1 MNNKLIKKILLPI
14 TFLIL
19 LNSCNGFFKYSPA
32 RDNPIKGMDR
42 AKKNIDEGRGISI
55 GGAIKNRGKTNYEV
69 STSNPLWRASL
80 EILDF
85 MPLNTVDYSG
95 GMIISDW
102 YSDGSQSDESIKVT
116 VRFLSNEIRSDSVRV
131 MIHKKNCSTNQ
142 NCKTVLLS
150 KSKIIDELQSSI
162 VRKAATL
169 ELDQKKKKRE

>member
-1 MNNKLIKKILLPI
+1 
-14 TFLIL
+14 
-19 LNSCNGFFKYSPA
+19 
-32 RDNPIKGMDR
+32 
-42 AKKNIDEGRGISI
+42 
-55 GGAIKNRGKTNYEV
+55 
-69 STSNPLWRASL
+69 
-80 EILDF
+80 

-116 VRFLSNEIRSDSVRV
+116 IRFLSNEIRSDSVRV